1 MLLLHALGIVLPTI
15 LLASTHEGHEGIT
28 NRTIIST
35 KLSDD

>member
-28 NRTIIST
+28 FRKTITYS
-35 KLSDD
+35 